1 MDVHEAL
8 AVAIDATEELAGIF
22 EAGEG
27 PVLGADPLAELDA
40 AERLR
45 AAAER
50 LQRDIAVIDT
60 EEE

>member
-1 MDVHEAL
+1 MGIHTAL
-8 AVAIDATEELAGIF
+8 ALAIDAANELAGIF
-22 EAGEG
+22 EAGED
-27 PVLGADPLAELDA
+27 PALGADPHAELEA